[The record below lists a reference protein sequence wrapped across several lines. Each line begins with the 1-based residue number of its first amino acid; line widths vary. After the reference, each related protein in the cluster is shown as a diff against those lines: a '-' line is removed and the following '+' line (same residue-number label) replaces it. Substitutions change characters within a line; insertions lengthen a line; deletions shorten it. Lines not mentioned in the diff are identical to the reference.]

1 MELPAQGLGK
11 IFHVV
16 MVKKLSTNEEGNP
29 RFCTNKVITFVV
41 SIPRLFFSIAIVR
54 SLLIIHK
61 KSFTLKCYS
70 KKHKKFNLCPPAKKN
85 IGLAKKF
92 V

>member
-1 MELPAQGLGK
+1 MKLTAQGLGK

-16 MVKKLSTNEEGNP
+16 MVKKLSTNEESNP

-41 SIPRLFFSIAIVR
+41 SMPRIFFSIPIVR

-61 KSFTLKCYS
+61 KFYFKVL
-70 KKHKKFNLCPPAKKN
+70 
-85 IGLAKKF
+85 
-92 V
+92 

>member
-41 SIPRLFFSIAIVR
+41 SMPRIFFNIPIVR
-54 SLLIIHK
+54 SLLITHK
-61 KSFTLKCYS
+61 KVL
-70 KKHKKFNLCPPAKKN
+70 L
-85 IGLAKKF
+85 
-92 V
+92 